1 MPGGSVGGRGRK
13 GMDAREMARAM
24 RAFATFAASCAAL
37 ALVMAV
43 LSPLALWEASKVE
56 RKGKNDENGRILVPA
71 TEPWNDIQR
80 KKRNQQEND
89 VSQEQAPKTPD
100 IGEATGKQVD
110 LEEELL
116 QAKFWNSFE
125 VERNEEETRAR
136 IEAGSN
142 VKKNVQA
149 LLGDTKK
156 HRNKAP
162 HARDVSYHELLQAMG
177 LPTFEASE

>member
-1 MPGGSVGGRGRK
+1 
-13 GMDAREMARAM
+13 MDAREVARAM

-37 ALVMAV
+37 ALVMAM
-43 LSPLALWEASKVE
+43 LSPLALWKASQAE
-56 RKGKNDENGRILVPA
+56 RKREEDGNGRVLVPA
-71 TEPWNDIQR
+71 TKPWDDTMR
-80 KKRNQQEND
+80 KKRDQEENQ

-100 IGEATGKQVD
+100 IGEGTGKQVD

-125 VERNEEETRAR
+125 VERNVEETRAS
-136 IEAGSN
+136 IEVGSN
-142 VKKNVQA
+142 VKENVQA

-156 HRNKAP
+156 HRTKAP
-162 HARDVSYHELLQAMG
+162 DAQDVSYHELLQAMG